1 MAVSNIKISDTINWA
16 KRLTFN
22 HNPVIGNSLEP
33 ALTSANIVIQTI
45 LGPPFE
51 WWWNSEDLT
60 FTTSPTAPVATS
72 TSSTISAT
80 GVLTVTASNSFGVG
94 ASVLVAAFTGALA
107 PLNGQLVAVTG
118 VIGTFPNY
126 TGFTAQVPFNTLG
139 PDTSSGTFT
148 SLTTQDYVVAPPAG
162 YNAIGGA
169 TQGWF
174 SHIEHGSVYDVSST
188 TPRWVELTTKNNLS
202 LDSAT
207 GRSTFISPESEDTN
221 GNVTFRVMPSP
232 DEAYPI
238 SLHVM
243 LTPPQITSVNQTWAP
258 LPDYLQNV
266 YSLGFLSYMLAFNDD
281 PRAPMYNSQFKAA
294 ILARQDGLTQEERD
308 IFLNNWDMLTSRQQM
323 NASQGTQARAV

>member
-1 MAVSNIKISDTINWA
+1 MAVSNIQIADTINFT
-16 KRLTFN
+16 KRLCFN

-33 ALTSANIVIQTI
+33 ALTAANIVIQTV

-51 WWWNSEDLT
+51 WWWNSTDLT
-60 FTTSPTAPVATS
+60 FTTSTTAPAATS

-80 GVLTVTASNSFGVG
+80 GALTVTAANSFEVG
-94 ASVLVAAFTGALA
+94 ASVLVAEFTGVLA
-107 PLNGQLVAVTG
+107 PLNGQLIAVAS

-126 TGFTAQVPFNTLG
+126 TGFTAQVPLLSLG

-162 YNAIGGA
+162 YNAAGGA

-174 SHIEHGSVYDVSST
+174 SHIDHASVYDVSST
-188 TPRWVELTTKNNLS
+188 TPRWVELTVKNNLS
-202 LDSAT
+202 LDSVT
-207 GRSTFISPESEDTN
+207 GRSTFISPESEDEN

-238 SLHVM
+238 SIHAM
-243 LTPPQITSVNQTWAP
+243 LTPPQITSVNQTWSP

-266 YSLGFLSYMLAFNDD
+266 YTLGFLAYMMAFNDD

-323 NASQGTQARAV
+323 NAQQGTQARGV

>member
-1 MAVSNIKISDTINWA
+1 MAVSNIQISDTINWA

-266 YSLGFLSYMLAFNDD
+266 YSLGFLGWMLAFNDD

-294 ILARQDGLTQEERD
+294 LLARQDGLTAEERD
-308 IFLNNWDMLTSRQQM
+308 VFLNNWDMLTSRQQM
-323 NASQGTQARAV
+323 NAQQGTQARGV

>member
-1 MAVSNIKISDTINWA
+1 MAVSNITVLDTINWA
-16 KRLTFN
+16 KRLCFN

-33 ALTSANIVIQTI
+33 ALTSANLVLQTV
-45 LGPPFE
+45 LSPPFE

-266 YSLGFLSYMLAFNDD
+266 YSLGFLGWMLAFNDD

-294 ILARQDGLTQEERD
+294 LLARQDGLTAEERD
-308 IFLNNWDMLTSRQQM
+308 VFLNNWDMLTSRQQM
-323 NASQGTQARAV
+323 NAQQGTQARGV

>member
-266 YSLGFLSYMLAFNDD
+266 YSLGFLGWMLAFNDD

-294 ILARQDGLTQEERD
+294 ILARQDGLTQEQKD

-323 NASQGTQARAV
+323 NASQGTQARGV

>member
-16 KRLTFN
+16 KRLCFN

-33 ALTSANIVIQTI
+33 ALTSANLVLQT
-45 LGPPFE
+45 LLSPPFY
-51 WWWNSEDLT
+51 WWWNTEDLT
-60 FTTSPTAPVATS
+60 FITSTTAPAATS
-72 TSSTISAT
+72 TSSTISAA
-80 GVLTVTASNSFGVG
+80 GVLTVTAANSFGVG
-94 ASVLVAAFTGALA
+94 ASLLVAGFTGTLA
-107 PLNGQLVAVTG
+107 PLNGQLVAVGT

-126 TGFTAQVPFNTLG
+126 TGFTAQVQFGTLG
-139 PDTSSGTFT
+139 PDVSSGTFT

-162 YNAIGGA
+162 YNAAGGA

-174 SHIEHGSVYDVSST
+174 SHIEHASVYDVSST

-207 GRSTFISPESEDTN
+207 GRSTFLSPESEDAN
-221 GNVTFRVMPSP
+221 GNLTFRVMPSP

-238 SLHVM
+238 SIHAM
-243 LTPPQITSVNQTWAP
+243 LTPPQITSVNQTWSP

-266 YSLGFLSYMLAFNDD
+266 YSLGFLGWMLAFNDD

-294 ILARQDGLTQEERD
+294 ILARQDGLTQEQKD

-323 NASQGTQARAV
+323 NASQGTQARGV

>member
-162 YNAIGGA
+162 YNAVGGA

-207 GRSTFISPESEDTN
+207 GRSTFISPESEDAN

-266 YSLGFLSYMLAFNDD
+266 YSLGFLGWMLAFNDD

-294 ILARQDGLTQEERD
+294 LLARQDGLTAEERD

-323 NASQGTQARAV
+323 NAQQGTQARGV

>member
-1 MAVSNIKISDTINWA
+1 MAVSNITIADTINFT
-16 KRLTFN
+16 KRLCFN

-33 ALTSANIVIQTI
+33 ALTAANIVIQTV

-60 FTTSPTAPVATS
+60 FTTSTTAPAATS

-80 GVLTVTASNSFGVG
+80 GVLTATAANTFGVG
-94 ASVLVAAFTGALA
+94 ASVLAAGFTGALT
-107 PLNGQLVAVTG
+107 PLNGQLIAVAS
-118 VIGTFPNY
+118 VIGIFPNY
-126 TGFTAQVPFNTLG
+126 TGFTAQVPLLSLG

-148 SLTTQDYVVAPPAG
+148 SLTSQDYVVAPPAG
-162 YNAIGGA
+162 YNAAGGA

-174 SHIEHGSVYDVSST
+174 SHIEHASVYDVSST

-202 LDSAT
+202 LDSVT
-207 GRSTFISPESEDTN
+207 GRSTFISPESEDAN
-221 GNVTFRVMPSP
+221 GNLTFRVMPSP

-238 SLHVM
+238 SIHAM

-266 YSLGFLSYMLAFNDD
+266 YTLGFLSYMMAFNDD

-308 IFLNNWDMLTSRQQM
+308 IFLNNWDMLTARQQM
-323 NASQGTQARAV
+323 NAQQGTTARQA

>member
-1 MAVSNIKISDTINWA
+1 MAVSNIRISDTINWA

-60 FTTSPTAPVATS
+60 FTTSPTAPAATS

-107 PLNGQLVAVTG
+107 PLNGQLVSVTG

-139 PDTSSGTFT
+139 PDVSSGTFT

-162 YNAIGGA
+162 YNAVGGA

-188 TPRWVELTTKNNLS
+188 TPRWVELTVKNNLS
-202 LDSAT
+202 LDSVT
-207 GRSTFISPESEDTN
+207 GRSTFISPESEDAN

-243 LTPPQITSVNQTWAP
+243 MTPPQITSVNQTWAP

-266 YSLGFLSYMLAFNDD
+266 YTLGFLSFMMAFNDD

-294 ILARQDGLTQEERD
+294 ILARQDGLTAEEID
-308 IFLNNWDMLTSRQQM
+308 IVLNNFDMLTARQQM
-323 NASQGTQARAV
+323 NAQQGTTARQV

>member
-1 MAVSNIKISDTINWA
+1 MAVSNITIADTINFT
-16 KRLTFN
+16 KRLCFN

-33 ALTSANIVIQTI
+33 ALTAANLVIQTI
-45 LGPPFE
+45 LSPPFE

-60 FTTSPTAPVATS
+60 FTTSTTPPAATS

-80 GVLTVTASNSFGVG
+80 GVLTATAANTFGVG
-94 ASVLVAAFTGALA
+94 ASVLVAGFTGALA
-107 PLNGQLVAVTG
+107 PLNGQLIAVAS

-126 TGFTAQVPFNTLG
+126 TGFTAQVPFLSLG

-148 SLTTQDYVVAPPAG
+148 SLTSQDYVVAPPAG
-162 YNAIGGA
+162 YNAAGGA

-174 SHIEHGSVYDVSST
+174 SHIDHASVYDVSST
-188 TPRWVELTTKNNLS
+188 TPRWVELTVKNNLS
-202 LDSAT
+202 LDSVT
-207 GRSTFISPESEDTN
+207 GRATFISPESEDAN
-221 GNVTFRVMPSP
+221 GNMTFRVMPSP

-238 SLHVM
+238 SIHAM

-266 YSLGFLSYMLAFNDD
+266 YTLGFLSFMMAFNDD

-323 NASQGTQARAV
+323 NAQQGTTARAV

>member
-16 KRLTFN
+16 KRLNFN

-33 ALTSANIVIQTI
+33 ALTSANIVIQTV

-60 FTTSPTAPVATS
+60 FTTSTTAPAATS

-80 GVLTVTASNSFGVG
+80 GVLTATAANTFGVG
-94 ASVLVAAFTGALA
+94 ASVLAAGFTGALT
-107 PLNGQLVAVTG
+107 PLNGQLIAVAS

-126 TGFTAQVPFNTLG
+126 TGFTAQVPFNALG
-139 PDTSSGTFT
+139 PDVTSGTFT

-162 YNAIGGA
+162 YNAAGGA

-174 SHIEHGSVYDVSST
+174 SHIEHASVYDVSST

-207 GRSTFISPESEDTN
+207 GRSTFISPESEDAN
-221 GNVTFRVMPSP
+221 GNITFRVMPSP

-238 SLHVM
+238 SIHAM
-243 LTPPQITSVNQTWAP
+243 LTPPQITGVNQTWSP

-266 YSLGFLSYMLAFNDD
+266 YTLGFLSYMMAFNDD
-281 PRAPMYNSQFKAA
+281 PRAPMYNAQFKAA

-323 NASQGTQARAV
+323 TAQQATQARAV

>member
-16 KRLTFN
+16 KRLCFN

-33 ALTSANIVIQTI
+33 ALTSANLVLQT
-45 LGPPFE
+45 LLSPPFY
-51 WWWNSEDLT
+51 WWWNTEDLT
-60 FTTSPTAPVATS
+60 FITSTTAPAATS
-72 TSSTISAT
+72 TSSTISAA
-80 GVLTVTASNSFGVG
+80 GVLTVTAANSFGVG
-94 ASVLVAAFTGALA
+94 ASLLVAGFTGTLA
-107 PLNGQLVAVTG
+107 PLNGQLVAVGT

-126 TGFTAQVPFNTLG
+126 TGFTAQVSFGALG
-139 PDTSSGTFT
+139 PDVSSGMFT

-162 YNAIGGA
+162 YNAAGGA

-174 SHIEHGSVYDVSST
+174 SHIEHASVYDVSST

-207 GRSTFISPESEDTN
+207 GRSTFLSPESEDAN
-221 GNVTFRVMPSP
+221 GNLTFRVMPSP

-238 SLHVM
+238 SIHAM

-281 PRAPMYNSQFKAA
+281 PRASMYNSQFKAA
-294 ILARQDGLTQEERD
+294 LLARQDGLTQEEKD
-308 IFLNNWDMLTSRQQM
+308 IFLNNFDMLTARQMMAAQ
-323 NASQGTQARAV
+323 QGNQARAV

>member
-1 MAVSNIKISDTINWA
+1 MAVSNITIADTINFT
-16 KRLTFN
+16 KRLCFN

-33 ALTSANIVIQTI
+33 ALTAANLVLQTV
-45 LGPPFE
+45 LSPPFE

-60 FTTSPTAPVATS
+60 FTTSPIAPAATS
-72 TSSTISAT
+72 TSSTVSAT
-80 GVLTVTASNSFGVG
+80 GVLTVTAANSFGIG

-126 TGFTAQVPFNTLG
+126 TGFTAQVPFNVLG
-139 PDTSSGTFT
+139 PDTSAGTFT

-162 YNAIGGA
+162 YNAAGGA

-174 SHIEHGSVYDVSST
+174 SHIDHASVYDVSST
-188 TPRWVELTTKNNLS
+188 TPRWVELTVKNNLS
-202 LDSAT
+202 LDSVT
-207 GRSTFISPESEDTN
+207 GRSTFISPESEDAN

-238 SLHVM
+238 SIHAM
-243 LTPPQITSVNQTWAP
+243 LTPPQITSVNQTWSP

-266 YSLGFLSYMLAFNDD
+266 YTLGFLAYMMAFNDD

-323 NASQGTQARAV
+323 NAQQGTQARGV